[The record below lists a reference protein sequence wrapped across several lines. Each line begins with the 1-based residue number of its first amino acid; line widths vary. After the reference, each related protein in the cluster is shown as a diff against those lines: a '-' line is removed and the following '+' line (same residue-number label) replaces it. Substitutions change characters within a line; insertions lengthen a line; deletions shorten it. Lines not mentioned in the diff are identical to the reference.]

1 MTAFRYIRI
10 PHGEPPWAYAAEI
23 HVGLKASQIK
33 SQEKPGAAD
42 KAEHRRDLTMI
53 SPVSST
59 QTNVIDQH
67 VQSKPAQR
75 PAPQPASDPQDTV
88 HLSAAAQKA
97 GDVDHDGDSH

>member
-1 MTAFRYIRI
+1 
-10 PHGEPPWAYAAEI
+10 
-23 HVGLKASQIK
+23 
-33 SQEKPGAAD
+33 
-42 KAEHRRDLTMI
+42 MI

-75 PAPQPASDPQDTV
+75 PAPQPTSDPQDTV